1 MLMTK
6 SKQTAA
12 QKKRMALVDKLM
24 MVAATAHP
32 LTALPQ
38 VIQIYSTQDVA
49 GVSLQTW
56 LGFMM
61 IGSLYLYYGI
71 LHKLKP
77 IILNQILWFIVDILV
92 VAGVLIFG

>member
-1 MLMTK
+1 
-6 SKQTAA
+6 
-12 QKKRMALVDKLM
+12 MALVDKLM

>member
-1 MLMTK
+1 MTK

-38 VIQIYSTQDVA
+38 VVQIYSTQDVA
-49 GVSLQTW
+49 GVALWTW

>member
-1 MLMTK
+1 MTK

>member
-1 MLMTK
+1 MME